1 MPWKEC
7 SVVDERMKFVGRYLE
22 GETMAE
28 LCREFGIAR
37 KTGYKIIER
46 YEESG
51 VVGLTD
57 RTRRPVR
64 FGNQLPMQVEK
75 ALLSIKADKPNW
87 GAPKIREL
95 FIRKYPD
102 IKPPAKSTVH
112 ALLDRHGLVTPRG
125 RRRYKAQGTALSDGK
140 TPNALWCAD
149 FKGEFQLGNGRYC
162 YPLTITD
169 YASRYLLACEGL
181 ESTREPTTFPVF
193 ERVFKEFGI
202 PHGLRT
208 DNGVP
213 FASPNALFGLSRLS
227 VWWLRLGIMIE
238 RIKPGH
244 PEQNGRHE
252 RMHLTLKKETTKPAR
267 MNLLQQQARFD
278 DFIEEFNGERP
289 HQALEMKYP
298 SEIYEKS
305 PRPYIGLPPVEYPLH
320 DRVVLITSCG
330 RICIKK
336 LKINL
341 SQVFA
346 GQAVGIKE
354 VNDRIWLVTF
364 MDYDL
369 GYFDEDSKRFEPLVN
384 PFGAKVLP
392 MSPV

>member
-1 MPWKEC
+1 
-7 SVVDERMKFVGRYLE
+7 MKFVARYLE

-37 KTGYKIIER
+37 KTGYKIVER

-64 FGNQLPMQVEK
+64 FGNQLPMQVEQ
-75 ALLSIKADKPNW
+75 ALLSIKADKPSW
-87 GAPKIREL
+87 GAPKIRER
-95 FIRKYPD
+95 FIRKFPD

-140 TPNALWCAD
+140 TSNDLWCAD
-149 FKGEFQLGNGRYC
+149 FKGEFQLGNARYC

-169 YASRYLLACEGL
+169 YASRFLLACEGL

-193 ERVFKEFGI
+193 ERVFREFGMPAAI
-202 PHGLRT
+202 RT

-213 FASPNALFGLSRLS
+213 FASPNSLFGLSRLS
-227 VWWLRLGIMIE
+227 VWWLRLGIAIE

-252 RMHLTLKKETTKPAR
+252 RMHLTLKKETTKPAE

-278 DFIEEFNGERP
+278 GFVEEFNGE
-289 HQALEMKYP
+289 
-298 SEIYEKS
+298 
-305 PRPYIGLPPVEYPLH
+305 
-320 DRVVLITSCG
+320 
-330 RICIKK
+330 
-336 LKINL
+336 
-341 SQVFA
+341 
-346 GQAVGIKE
+346 
-354 VNDRIWLVTF
+354 
-364 MDYDL
+364 
-369 GYFDEDSKRFEPLVN
+369 
-384 PFGAKVLP
+384 
-392 MSPV
+392 